1 MKNTVRVIRRFD
13 VLRLAVG
20 RGFSLIELLMVV
32 SIMGIIMAVAAPRL
46 SRLKDQGEMASAM
59 TRFTRAVMAARQ
71 SAIQRGK
78 NAYFKH
84 DNSAIW
90 VIVDT
95 TGTNADSVIVTA
107 KFDLNA
113 EHHVEITAPSGLTS
127 ITYDPRGVSS
137 QATKQVF
144 HFKHRN
150 NLQDSLCVSKL
161 GNTIREKCP

>member
-1 MKNTVRVIRRFD
+1 MVTV
-13 VLRLAVG
+13 
-20 RGFSLIELLMVV
+20 
-32 SIMGIIMAVAAPRL
+32 GIVMAVAAPRL
-46 SRLKDQGEMASAM
+46 SRLKDQGEMSSAM

-84 DNSAIW
+84 NNNSIW

-95 TGTNADSVIVTA
+95 TGTLADSLVVTA
-107 KFDLNA
+107 AQDLNA
-113 EHHVEITAPSGLTS
+113 LHHVEILAPSGLTS
-127 ITYDPRGVSS
+127 IVYDPRGVSS
-137 QATKQVF
+137 QASKQVF

-150 NLQDSLCVSKL
+150 NMQDSLCISKL